1 MFEISKAMKTM
12 KNMKGIDKYS
22 FESRVIVKRDK
33 LDDDDLSKKIIS
45 NLKKSMKKFKVKN

>member
-1 MFEISKAMKTM
+1 M